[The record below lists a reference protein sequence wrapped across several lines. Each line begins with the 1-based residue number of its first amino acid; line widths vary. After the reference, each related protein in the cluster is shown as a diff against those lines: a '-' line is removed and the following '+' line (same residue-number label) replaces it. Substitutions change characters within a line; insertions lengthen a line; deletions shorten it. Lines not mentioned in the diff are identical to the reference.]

1 MRFNKT
7 KILII
12 FIIFILA
19 FYMIYHIFFNKEN
32 KIKGGEIE
40 SKKEKVIVTDLRI
53 GVINF
58 DNINPILSQNVNV
71 QNISRLI
78 FEPLINLSNDFKLEP
93 CLATEWSK
101 YDDNTY
107 LIKLRENVRWQ
118 DGQKFDSDD
127 VIFTINI
134 LKNKNSIYSYNVQ
147 NIKEVKKIDEYTI
160 QIITNTKEPY
170 FEYNLIFPIMSSK
183 YFNNKNFSLKKK
195 NTTPVGTG
203 MYYISDNNKDV
214 IILKENTSWWN
225 DKSLRLDTINI
236 NLYNNIKSALNDF
249 KFNNVDLITSSLN
262 NIDEYIEGIQ
272 YNKEKYIGR
281 NLDYLAINCE
291 SKVLKNKEIRQAIN
305 MAINK
310 DDIIKQV
317 SNDKYIKSYFP
328 LDFGTYMYFKNSAKI
343 EYDLEQA
350 KNILNK
356 QKMDNKTAKLDL
368 LVDKNNKE
376 RVKVANIIKK
386 QLEDI
391 GFKINILEKSESE
404 YKRYIKNKNYD
415 LLLTGITYSYSPN
428 LNLYFNEN
436 NIANYK
442 GEDIINNLKKLEES
456 SNIEEQRKFL
466 SQVISKYNEDVP
478 YIMLY
483 YNQSTLLYSKNL
495 IGKMT
500 PNSYNIF
507 YNIEEWYREYDKNQ

>member
-7 KILII
+7 KMLII
-12 FIIFILA
+12 FIIFIFA
-19 FYMIYHIFFNKEN
+19 FYIIYHIFFNKEN
-32 KIKGGEIE
+32 RIEGGEIL
-40 SKKEKVIVTDLRI
+40 SKKEKIIVTDLRI

-78 FEPLINLSNDFKLEP
+78 FEPLINLSNDFQLEP
-93 CLATEWSK
+93 CLATEWLKS
-101 YDDNTY
+101 DENTY
-107 LIKLRENVRWQ
+107 LIKLRKNVKWQ

-134 LKNKNSIYSYNVQ
+134 LKNINSIYSYNVQ

-160 QIITNTKEPY
+160 KIITATKEPY
-170 FEYNLIFPIMSSK
+170 FEYNLIFPIMSST
-183 YFNNKNFSLKKK
+183 YFNNKNFSLEKQ
-195 NTTPVGTG
+195 NSTPVGTG

-214 IILKENTSWWN
+214 IILKKNTNWWN
-225 DKSLRLDTINI
+225 NKNIKLDTINI
-236 NLYNNIKSALNDF
+236 NLYNNMKSALTDF

-262 NIDEYIEGIQ
+262 NIDEYTEGIQ
-272 YNKEKYIGR
+272 CNKEKYIGR
-281 NLDYLAINCE
+281 NLDYLSINCE
-291 SKVLKNKEIRQAIN
+291 SHILKDKEVRKAIN

-310 DDIIKQV
+310 DEIIKQI

-328 LDFGTYMYFKNSAKI
+328 LDFGTYMYFKNSEKI
-343 EYDLEQA
+343 EYNIEKA
-350 KNILNK
+350 KSILK
-356 QKMDNKTAKLDL
+356 DKKLDGKEIKLNL

-376 RVKVANIIKK
+376 RVKVAKIIKK
-386 QLEDI
+386 QLEGI
-391 GFKINILEKSESE
+391 GFKINILEKTEKE

-415 LLLTGITYSYSPN
+415 LALTGITYSYSPN
-428 LNLYFNEN
+428 LNLYFDNN

-442 GEDIINNLKKLEES
+442 NKDIINDLKKIEES
-456 SNIEEQRKFL
+456 SSIDEQRRVL
-466 SQVISKYNEDVP
+466 SKIISKYNEDTP

-483 YNQSTLLYSKNL
+483 YNQATLLYSRNL
-495 IGKMT
+495 IGKIS

-507 YNIEEWYREYDKNQ
+507 YNIEDWHREYDKK

>member
-147 NIKEVKKIDEYTI
+147 NIKEVK
-160 QIITNTKEPY
+160 N
-170 FEYNLIFPIMSSK
+170 
-183 YFNNKNFSLKKK
+183 
-195 NTTPVGTG
+195 
-203 MYYISDNNKDV
+203 
-214 IILKENTSWWN
+214 
-225 DKSLRLDTINI
+225 R
-236 NLYNNIKSALNDF
+236 
-249 KFNNVDLITSSLN
+249 
-262 NIDEYIEGIQ
+262 
-272 YNKEKYIGR
+272 
-281 NLDYLAINCE
+281 
-291 SKVLKNKEIRQAIN
+291 
-305 MAINK
+305 
-310 DDIIKQV
+310 
-317 SNDKYIKSYFP
+317 
-328 LDFGTYMYFKNSAKI
+328 
-343 EYDLEQA
+343 
-350 KNILNK
+350 
-356 QKMDNKTAKLDL
+356 
-368 LVDKNNKE
+368 
-376 RVKVANIIKK
+376 
-386 QLEDI
+386 
-391 GFKINILEKSESE
+391 
-404 YKRYIKNKNYD
+404 
-415 LLLTGITYSYSPN
+415 
-428 LNLYFNEN
+428 
-436 NIANYK
+436 
-442 GEDIINNLKKLEES
+442 
-456 SNIEEQRKFL
+456 
-466 SQVISKYNEDVP
+466 
-478 YIMLY
+478 
-483 YNQSTLLYSKNL
+483 
-495 IGKMT
+495 
-500 PNSYNIF
+500 
-507 YNIEEWYREYDKNQ
+507 

>member
-1 MRFNKT
+1 
-7 KILII
+7 
-12 FIIFILA
+12 
-19 FYMIYHIFFNKEN
+19 
-32 KIKGGEIE
+32 
-40 SKKEKVIVTDLRI
+40 
-53 GVINF
+53 
-58 DNINPILSQNVNV
+58 
-71 QNISRLI
+71 
-78 FEPLINLSNDFKLEP
+78 
-93 CLATEWSK
+93 
-101 YDDNTY
+101 
-107 LIKLRENVRWQ
+107 
-118 DGQKFDSDD
+118 
-127 VIFTINI
+127 
-134 LKNKNSIYSYNVQ
+134 
-147 NIKEVKKIDEYTI
+147 
-160 QIITNTKEPY
+160 
-170 FEYNLIFPIMSSK
+170 MSSK

-262 NIDEYIEGIQ
+262 NIDEYTEGIQ